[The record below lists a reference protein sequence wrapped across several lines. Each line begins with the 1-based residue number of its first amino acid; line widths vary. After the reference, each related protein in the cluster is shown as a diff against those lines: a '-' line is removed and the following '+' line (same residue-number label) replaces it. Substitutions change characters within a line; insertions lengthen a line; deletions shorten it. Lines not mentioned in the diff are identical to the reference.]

1 MGQWS
6 LRLNKGNL
14 RKPDQREKLQ
24 SDQSRLIIPDIL
36 KSSSWPA
43 TGPTLNFPTKFILM
57 VIVWVSSANKY
68 ERNDTQQILHTDRF
82 RFHHRLFFCSTSTLY
97 VEVYMI
103 LIEKSKLWC
112 YLLKY
117 ARIFLD

>member
-24 SDQSRLIIPDIL
+24 SDQSRLIILDIL

-57 VIVWVSSANKY
+57 VIICVSSANKDGI
-68 ERNDTQQILHTDRF
+68 NDWTTEKGR
-82 RFHHRLFFCSTSTLY
+82 
-97 VEVYMI
+97 
-103 LIEKSKLWC
+103 IEKKRAT
-112 YLLKY
+112 KKK
-117 ARIFLD
+117 RQEK

>member
-24 SDQSRLIIPDIL
+24 SDQSRLIIPDIP

-57 VIVWVSSANKY
+57 VIICVSSANKDGI
-68 ERNDTQQILHTDRF
+68 NDTQQILHTDRF
-82 RFHHRLFFCSTSTLY
+82 WFHHRLFSSQQALY
-97 VEVYMI
+97 I
-103 LIEKSKLWC
+103 LNSILNW
-112 YLLKY
+112 
-117 ARIFLD
+117 